1 MPSITTVSSGSA
13 TPSGTRI
20 MWYASVKAICSR
32 LGSKAAGALA
42 ARKFS
47 AVTRAQI

>member
-1 MPSITTVSSGSA
+1 
-13 TPSGTRI
+13 
-20 MWYASVKAICSR
+20 VKAIWIR